1 MAVARVVCPAFIG
14 RDSELSLLEDP
25 LQSALPG
32 DGGVVP
38 HQPVTAF
45 KLEARAGIRA

>member
-1 MAVARVVCPAFIG
+1 VVCPAFIG
-14 RDSELSLLEDP
+14 RESELSLLEDS
-25 LQSALPG
+25 LLSAIRG

-38 HQPVTAF
+38 DQPVTAF